1 MGKRGS
7 TRGIKVN
14 RHYTYEDAA
23 DVLGLTYRTIRAWRE
38 KGLCVM
44 TSSRPHLILGEDLI
58 GFIESQHQPSGRLEP
73 DQFRCF
79 TCQAPRRALD
89 RIVFYTSTAPKRGQL
104 EAICEVCEG
113 RCFRFAGEAGLPKL
127 AQYFEI
133 VRNELTQA

>member
-7 TRGIKVN
+7 TRGIKAN

-23 DVLGLTYRTIRAWRE
+23 DTLGPTYQTIRSWRG
-38 KGLCVM
+38 KGLRVM

-58 GFIESQHQPSGRLEP
+58 AFIKSQHQPSGKMEP

-79 TCQAPRRALD
+79 TCKNPRRALD
-89 RIVFYTSTAPKRGQL
+89 RIVFYTRTAPKRGQL
-104 EAICEVCEG
+104 EAVCDECEG
-113 RCFRFAGEAGLPKL
+113 RCFRFVGEAALPQL

-133 VRNELTQA
+133 VRNDPT